1 MSYKKKAISAMLVLI
16 LGIFFTN
23 TGAKADCNDLILG
36 TPAINWGSANSAKAN
51 KVLDIV
57 GKKIVF
63 YYQNKNTGT
72 VKEII
77 DMFNTIPDKE
87 LLLSL
92 KNPGALKGLSGF
104 FMGIFIENPDLYK
117 EYRQQKN
124 TGDVNYIL
132 DDAFM
137 LSSVIKPLLERS
149 QTTCLND
156 TSLDMYWGYFY
167 ATGDA
172 RAVATIKN
180 TSDRAQPCKQ
190 NNQNCKKIYCKK
202 DCTKSDLKVFASD
215 LSAEWSLKSNAKY
228 HPIVK
233 EVLEK

>member
-1 MSYKKKAISAMLVLI
+1 MHIPIKNVRVKKEENPFIYILKVEAMSYKKKAISAILVLI

-23 TGAKADCNDLILG
+23 TGAKSDCNDLILG

-104 FMGIFIENPDLYK
+104 FMGIFI
-117 EYRQQKN
+117 
-124 TGDVNYIL
+124 
-132 DDAFM
+132 
-137 LSSVIKPLLERS
+137 
-149 QTTCLND
+149 
-156 TSLDMYWGYFY
+156 
-167 ATGDA
+167 
-172 RAVATIKN
+172 
-180 TSDRAQPCKQ
+180 
-190 NNQNCKKIYCKK
+190 
-202 DCTKSDLKVFASD
+202 VFN
-215 LSAEWSLKSNAKY
+215 LF
-228 HPIVK
+228 I
-233 EVLEK
+233 